1 MSRMTPGREWWT
13 WVPPTATLRNGPR
26 PSRIS
31 RVIVRVDANVT
42 TKETKHSISG
52 SLPAAITSRCHHES
66 MTLTL
71 GARTGARDRSD
82 PGRYCRLMCDDHEHS
97 AADAAWT
104 APRAAEGPAVDPVTL
119 PE

>member
-1 MSRMTPGREWWT
+1 MC
-13 WVPPTATLRNGPR
+13 VPPAVTLRNGPR

-42 TKETKHSISG
+42 TKERKHSISG

-71 GARTGARDRSD
+71 SAPGRVRDRAD
-82 PGRYCRLMCDDHEHS
+82 PGRSVWCMCDDHQHS
-97 AADAAWT
+97 AAEVAWA
-104 APRAAEGPAVDPVTL
+104 APRAVEGAAVDPVTL
-119 PE
+119 PEV